1 MIDLSS
7 LAGKTVRIAGETGL
21 IGSHMSKTA
30 SDASARVRTDWI
42 NADIVLHCAGFGQPA
57 KFMKDPITTI
67 EVNTKLTIDLL
78 KSVKPGGTF
87 LFCSSSEVYSGLR
100 NWAADETDIGTTT
113 PQHPRGAYIEGKRA
127 GEAIVHAFRNAGVN
141 ALSARIALAYGPG
154 TKKHDTRVLNQFI
167 EKALTLGKIELLDS
181 GIATRTYGY
190 IDDIAETLW
199 NVVLHG
205 REEVYN
211 VGGYS
216 ATSIVD
222 LAKQIGSLTGAEVA
236 VPETSNSM
244 VGAPLEVRMDLSRV
258 EKEFGKSEYVSLE
271 EGLKRTI
278 EYQRGLYGIQT
289 A

>member
-7 LAGKTVRIAGETGL
+7 LEGKTVRIAGATGL
-21 IGSHMSKTA
+21 IGSHMAKTA
-30 SDASARVRTDWI
+30 EEAGAIVREDRL
-42 NADIVLHCAGFGQPA
+42 NADIVLHCAGYGQPA
-57 KFMKDPITTI
+57 KFMNNPIATI

-100 NWAADETDIGTTT
+100 NWAADETDIGSTT
-113 PQHPRGAYIEGKRA
+113 PQHPRSAYIEGKRC
-127 GEAIVHAFRNAGVN
+127 GEAIIHAYHIVGVN
-141 ALSARIALAYGPG
+141 AMSARIALAYGPG

-167 EKALTLGKIELLDS
+167 EQALTKGKIELLDS

-190 IDDIAETLW
+190 IDDIVETLW
-199 NVVLHG
+199 NIVLYG

-222 LAKQIGSLTGAEVA
+222 LAKQIGGLTGTEVV
-236 VPETSNSM
+236 VPETSNGM
-244 VGAPLEVRMDLSRV
+244 VGAPLEVKMDLSRA
-258 EKEFGKSEYVSLE
+258 EKEFGKREHISLE

-278 EYQRGLYGIQT
+278 EYQRGLYEQV
-289 A
+289 